1 LRIDNPKGA
10 ENCCRFSAA
19 AVPGVYGRGFDKDR
33 KRQSMLDILFYFDH
47 KYLIM
52 TRSTL
57 ALAGGKSQQFT
68 ILKIDTIFKFY
79 QPKPLLSKFVDNFWL
94 YEGNE
99 AEHKTER
106 ILPTGTLELVINLR
120 QNELR
125 FYDAEGSGNGSRLSG
140 AVVSGA
146 SGRGFTPDPAEEV
159 FLIGIHFK
167 PGGAFPFLGLPA
179 GDLADTHV
187 DLETL
192 WGASV
197 GRLRERLCEART
209 SAERFQLLQEAL
221 LSRLCHGVE
230 QHYAVSAALEMFGKN
245 QAGPRVREAA
255 KYLGLSQRR
264 FIQVFKA
271 EVGMTPKLFSRIQ
284 RFQQTRTLIQHNPS
298 INWADLA
305 VDLGYFDQ
313 SHLIREFLE
322 FSGLSPTDYINRHKR
337 FIEPNIDV
345 KR

>member
-1 LRIDNPKGA
+1 
-10 ENCCRFSAA
+10 
-19 AVPGVYGRGFDKDR
+19 
-33 KRQSMLDILFYFDH
+33 
-47 KYLIM
+47 M
-52 TRSTL
+52 THSTL
-57 ALAGGKSQQFT
+57 AIAGGKSQQFT
-68 ILKIDTIFKFY
+68 SLEIDTIFNFY
-79 QPKPLLSKFVDNFWL
+79 KPKPPLSKFVDSFWL
-94 YEGNE
+94 YEGNVPDQ
-99 AEHKTER
+99 KTER
-106 ILPTGTLELVINLR
+106 ILPTGTLELVVNLR

-125 FYDAEGSGNGSRLSG
+125 FYAAERPDCSRFSG
-140 AVVSGA
+140 AIVSGA
-146 SGRGFTPDPAEEV
+146 SGRSFAPDTAEET
-159 FLIGIHFK
+159 FIIGVHFK

-192 WGASV
+192 WGPSA

-264 FIQVFKA
+264 FIQVFKS
-271 EVGMTPKLFSRIQ
+271 EVGMKPKLFSRIQ
-284 RFQQTRTLIQHNPS
+284 RFQQTRTFIQHNPS
-298 INWADLA
+298 FNWADLA

-313 SHLIREFLE
+313 SHFIREFLE
-322 FSGLSPTDYINRHKR
+322 FSGLSPTDYMNRHKR
-337 FIEPNIDV
+337 FIEPNIV

>member
-1 LRIDNPKGA
+1 MAP
-10 ENCCRFSAA
+10 S
-19 AVPGVYGRGFDKDR
+19 
-33 KRQSMLDILFYFDH
+33 S
-47 KYLIM
+47 
-52 TRSTL
+52 STL
-57 ALAGGKSQQFT
+57 VTAGGKSQQFT
-68 ILKIDTIFKFY
+68 ILNIDPIFNFY
-79 QPKPLLSKFVDNFWL
+79 KPKPPLSKFVDVFWL
-94 YEGNE
+94 YEGHE
-99 AEHKTER
+99 AQHKTEC

-125 FYDAEGSGNGSRLSG
+125 FYDAERPENCSRFSG

-146 SGRGFTPDPAEEV
+146 HRSRFEPTEET
-159 FLIGIHFK
+159 FIIGVHFK

-192 WGASV
+192 WGSLAS
-197 GRLRERLCEART
+197 RLRERLCEAKT
-209 SAERFQLLQEAL
+209 SAERFQLLQQAL

-264 FIQVFKA
+264 FIEVFKA

-284 RFQQTRTLIQHNPS
+284 RFQQTRTFVQQNPS
-298 INWADLA
+298 PNWAALA
-305 VDLGYFDQ
+305 LDLGYFDQ

-322 FSGLSPTDYINRHKR
+322 FSGLSPTDYLNRQKS
-337 FIEPNIDV
+337 FIEQDLHV
-345 KR
+345 KSNHLPRF

>member
-1 LRIDNPKGA
+1 
-10 ENCCRFSAA
+10 
-19 AVPGVYGRGFDKDR
+19 
-33 KRQSMLDILFYFDH
+33 
-47 KYLIM
+47 M

-57 ALAGGKSQQFT
+57 AMAGGKSQQFT
-68 ILKIDTIFKFY
+68 ILKIDTIFNFY
-79 QPKPLLSKFVDNFWL
+79 KPKPPLSKFVDSFWL
-94 YEGNE
+94 YEGRG
-99 AEHKTER
+99 AEPKTER
-106 ILPTGTLELVINLR
+106 ILPTGTLELAINLR

-125 FYDAEGSGNGSRLSG
+125 FCDAERPENCSRLSG

-146 SGRGFTPDPAEEV
+146 HGRGFTPEAEEEV
-159 FLIGIHFK
+159 FIIGVHFK

-192 WGASV
+192 WGPPA

-255 KYLGLSQRR
+255 KYLGLSERR

-284 RFQQTRTLIQHNPS
+284 RFQQTRTFVQQNPS
-298 INWADLA
+298 PNWAALA

-313 SHLIREFLE
+313 SHFIREFLE
-322 FSGLSPTDYINRHKR
+322 FSGLSPTDYLKKQIH
-337 FIEPNIDV
+337 FVEQNIHV
-345 KR
+345 KRNHLPYL

>member
-1 LRIDNPKGA
+1 
-10 ENCCRFSAA
+10 
-19 AVPGVYGRGFDKDR
+19 
-33 KRQSMLDILFYFDH
+33 
-47 KYLIM
+47 M

-68 ILKIDTIFKFY
+68 FLKIDTIFNFY
-79 QPKPLLSKFVDNFWL
+79 KPNPPLSKFVDSFWL
-94 YEGNE
+94 YEGYE
-99 AEHKTER
+99 PQQQTER

-125 FYDAEGSGNGSRLSG
+125 FYDAERPETCSLSG

-146 SGRGFTPDPAEEV
+146 FGRGFAPDTPEEA
-159 FLIGIHFK
+159 FIIGVHFK

-179 GDLADTHV
+179 GDLADTHI
-187 DLETL
+187 DLQTL
-192 WGASV
+192 WGPSA

-264 FIQVFKA
+264 LIQVFKA

-284 RFQQTRTLIQHNPS
+284 RFQQTRTFIQHNPS

-313 SHLIREFLE
+313 SHFIREFLE
-322 FSGLSPTDYINRHKR
+322 FSGLSPTDYINRHQR
-337 FIEPNIDV
+337 FIEPNIHV
-345 KR
+345 KRYHLPHF